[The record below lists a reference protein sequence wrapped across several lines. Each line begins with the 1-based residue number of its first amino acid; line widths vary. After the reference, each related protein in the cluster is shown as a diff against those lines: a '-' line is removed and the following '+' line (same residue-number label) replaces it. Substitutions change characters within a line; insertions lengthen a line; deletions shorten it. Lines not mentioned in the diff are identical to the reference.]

1 MNMSKLLLILAL
13 AITVT
18 RSNGVSTDNETSSR
32 MDQEMSP
39 AMDDQ
44 GYAVP
49 LFELDNVL
57 KECNKTFRIEDC
69 K

>member
-18 RSNGVSTDNETSSR
+18 WSNGVSTDNETSSR
-32 MDQEMSP
+32 MDQEMSS
-39 AMDDQ
+39 ALDDQ
-44 GYAVP
+44 GNTVP

-57 KECNKTFRIEDC
+57 KECNKTFWIEAC

>member
-13 AITVT
+13 AVTVT
-18 RSNGVSTDNETSSR
+18 WSNAISDNETSSR
-32 MDQEMSP
+32 MDQEISP
-39 AMDDQ
+39 SADAQ
-44 GYAVP
+44 ENVVP

-57 KECNKTFRIEDC
+57 KECNKTFRIEAC